1 MDAYIIKKAFPEL
14 LNENLGITQVT
25 IAEQLRLTRK
35 QVQTTIKELQKD
47 GLLLR
52 EAQTAMT
59 AGW

>member
-14 LNENLGITQVT
+14 LNENPGITQVT